1 MYKVKNISGGQLVC
15 TLADKV
21 TTLRVDNKATEEV
34 ADELMTDYIRSLE
47 KKKLV
52 KLTHTA
58 DPKTN
63 TKTTA
68 PTTGGEKEG

>member
-1 MYKVKNISGGQLVC
+1 MYQVKNISGGLLVC

-21 TTLRVDNKATEEV
+21 TTLRVGNKATAEV
-34 ADELMTDYIRSLE
+34 ADALMTDHLRTLE

-58 DPKTN
+58 DTAASPKL
-63 TKTTA
+63 KKTA
-68 PTTGGEKEG
+68 PEGEKEG